1 MRYVNLAANLATWR
15 GNGDAG
21 ESNATDQNTAA
32 MEVVGRPDNNNSHN
46 SGRVNYYNKLETAF
60 GSPRAQC
67 KKRVTLSV
75 LKRFVR
81 KYAANNSA
89 SAYQGILGLLGR

>member
-21 ESNATDQNTAA
+21 QGNATDQNTAS
-32 MEVVGRPDNNNSHN
+32 MEMAGRSAPSS
-46 SGRVNYYNKLETAF
+46 SGRIAWEAKLETAF

-67 KKRVTLSV
+67 KKRVTLGP

-89 SAYQGILGLLGR
+89 NAYRGIIGLLGR